1 MGGDGEDT
9 FTVYSNQAELRLE
22 GDDGNDLFVVRG
34 FALAETNADG
44 TIKCQTREQPV
55 RRLDGSSVAVPKTTG
70 GFSTAEQTLIRGGQG
85 SDQV

>member
-1 MGGDGEDT
+1 MGGDGDDS

-34 FALAETNADG
+34 FALAETNPDG
-44 TIKCQTREQPV
+44 TIKCQTANSQCARTAA
-55 RRLDGSSVAVPKTTG
+55 SVAVPKTTG